1 MNITNPHRLLA
12 LATLSIVAQLLTPR
26 AHADVP
32 DLDSAVAHMGI
43 GAGITFIKPT
53 NNDGN
58 SSQGVAFVYRWHTFH
73 SGWGPSFG
81 IDWHSTDFTH
91 SFGSV
96 NAPFG
101 TLRTR
106 ALLVGYGHTQRIHRF
121 SASASVSG
129 GYSFN
134 DFSTA
139 GAAGPAAAAAGVSLA
154 GVSIGNSWVV
164 RPDVAAWYDVFRHV
178 GIGVSAAYLV
188 SRPTETLTMATGS
201 QSQRLNAD
209 AFELT
214 VGVAVG
220 VWKKR

>member
-1 MNITNPHRLLA
+1 MNATTIHRLLT
-12 LATLSIVAQLLTPR
+12 LATLLIVAPILTTCAR
-26 AHADVP
+26 AQVP
-32 DLDSAVAHMGI
+32 DVDSAVAHMGV

-53 NNDGN
+53 NSDGN
-58 SSQGVAFVYRWHTFH
+58 SSQGVAFVYRWHSFH

-81 IDWHSTDFTH
+81 IDWHSTDFNH

-96 NAPFG
+96 DAPFG

-106 ALLVGYGHTQRIHRF
+106 ALLLGYGHTQRIHRF

-139 GAAGPAAAAAGVSLA
+139 GAAGPAAAAAGVSLV
-154 GVSIGNSWVV
+154 GVSIGNSAVL
-164 RPDVAAWYDVFRHV
+164 RPDVAVWYDVFRHV
-178 GIGVSAAYLV
+178 GVGVSAAYLV
-188 SRPTETLTMATGS
+188 SRPTETMTTAIGS
-201 QSQRLNAD
+201 QSQRLRAD